1 MKNKINNKSL
11 KILTNSIFNSKMRY
25 GIHLCGKVRLVD
37 EDPTQVFLED
47 LQKAQNK
54 ALRLL
59 NNTRIKDKIS
69 TKTILANLN
78 MLSANQI
85 NAQVKLTEMWKSR
98 YVENYPIQNQKLNYN
113 QDTRSTRASTRGDLT
128 TGASTVK
135 SQATFI
141 NDAIKVWNIAPLIIK
156 NSKSLAIAKKEIRK
170 FVTTLPV

>member
-1 MKNKINNKSL
+1 MPK
-11 KILTNSIFNSKMRY
+11 
-25 GIHLCGKVRLVD
+25 
-37 EDPTQVFLED
+37 P
-47 LQKAQNK
+47 
-54 ALRLL
+54 
-59 NNTRIKDKIS
+59 
-69 TKTILANLN
+69 
-78 MLSANQI
+78 
-85 NAQVKLTEMWKSR
+85 TEMWKSR